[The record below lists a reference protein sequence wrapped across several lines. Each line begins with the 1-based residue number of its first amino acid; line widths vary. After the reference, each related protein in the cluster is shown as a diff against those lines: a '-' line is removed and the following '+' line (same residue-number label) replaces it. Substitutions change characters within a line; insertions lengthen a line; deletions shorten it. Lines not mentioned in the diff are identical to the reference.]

1 VFDIAPGL
9 TTRRYSWR
17 YCVDKVKIFYF
28 LECFIPPVP
37 RARMMIAVHKYVIRI
52 EVIVYTTEAQV
63 LHECKSSIETEPD
76 VMYNVG
82 D

>member
-1 VFDIAPGL
+1 
-9 TTRRYSWR
+9 
-17 YCVDKVKIFYF
+17 
-28 LECFIPPVP
+28 
-37 RARMMIAVHKYVIRI
+37 MIAVHKYVIRI